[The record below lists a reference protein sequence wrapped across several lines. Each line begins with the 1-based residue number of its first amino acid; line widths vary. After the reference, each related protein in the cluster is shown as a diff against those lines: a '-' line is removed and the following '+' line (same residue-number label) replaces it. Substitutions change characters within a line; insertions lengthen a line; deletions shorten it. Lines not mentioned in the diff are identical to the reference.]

1 MTLSNTRKDFL
12 VSSKP
17 PRKNPY
23 LKAVNYVINYVI
35 HGKLHDSQKTMWL
48 TKNYVIHGAPV
59 ESTYKSVLCVWKTMW
74 FMENYAI
81 HGKLRDSRKTFCD
94 SRKTTRVIKNS

>member
-23 LKAVNYVINYVI
+23 LKAIDYVTNYV
-35 HGKLHDSQKTMWL
+35 
-48 TKNYVIHGAPV
+48 
-59 ESTYKSVLCVWKTMW
+59 
-74 FMENYAI
+74 I
-81 HGKLRDSRKTFCD
+81 HGKLRDSRKT
-94 SRKTTRVIKNS
+94 K